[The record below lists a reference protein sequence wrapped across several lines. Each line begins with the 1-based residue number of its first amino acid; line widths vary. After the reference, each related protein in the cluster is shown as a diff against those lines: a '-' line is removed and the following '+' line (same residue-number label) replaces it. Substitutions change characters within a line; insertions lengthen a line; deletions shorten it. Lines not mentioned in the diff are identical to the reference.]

1 MARYGSMMKVGLRQ
15 NGSVL
20 FVTET
25 KMRHCMFAAQ
35 L

>member
-1 MARYGSMMKVGLRQ
+1 MARYGSMMKGGLRQ

-25 KMRHCMFAAQ
+25 KNGHRMFAAQ